1 MRVNGLK
8 LKTGRVFG
16 AFVLILN
23 LCFLAGFLTANYLVS
38 PNTIATYSFF
48 QIEVQSIESNL
59 QGSEALVVEGA
70 KDLTIKGS
78 EKVPSKLEDLRCDFY
93 WAAKEEDLLAAKQE
107 IVRLITE
114 HERRK
119 RDIEESG
126 NPHDAL
132 VKRGQFYLSLS
143 LFERAR
149 RDFEKA
155 LEYENDSFEAY
166 LGRGRAYLGL
176 GDLEAAEEDFD
187 EAIDLDASRAAG
199 YLERSRLFQAKDEL
213 KKALLN
219 LEVAHVREPKNETV
233 VFELA
238 QVFEQDNQFQESR
251 RCYQQ
256 VKDSEDPTRRTL
268 ARLGLQRI
276 AEITGQQW
284 NLFHDQIDTEEL
296 LSLQA
301 EFECQRSLDRL
312 FHKYTPSMQTILD
325 CLRRDLAVRNHFKAW
340 RLAQPAQLSNL
351 ERLYK
356 KVLFYSAVTLFEAD
370 WSKKSENF
378 YLNELQRTFPDSPEV
393 ALAQALINGTA
404 LSFESFETRLEQSSC
419 VSAREYRRSRD
430 IFDPSDDPGEV
441 SRDLLAKRRM
451 ALSRILLLNPW
462 NYQARFQRAKS
473 CDHRQH
479 HLYLYN
485 CNHDLHQVLVAK
497 ADHWPAVLLLTQNVL
512 CNRSELSL
520 KEAKSLLDRL
530 VDGVRR
536 SSQLSRNEKDSLF
549 ARAYFQRAQV
559 YKAQGQSESMIF
571 ADARGALFH
580 LNGDTPKSLRQM
592 IEIHQWLADEF
603 QFAGDKEQSIAH
615 VALVE
620 ECRKLAKARS
630 LSAFEEG
637 MKERER
643 RCYNEAIEH
652 FNTALAYDP
661 QRINARTER
670 AVCYFKIGHF
680 IAGIVDMAKAVE
692 LDHREHRNF
701 FKKIYYMN
709 YAIDLKRVID
719 EINKLVEAKPHLAH
733 IHYLKG
739 FFYVAMTDFKEYDAN
754 VIRIGK
760 ASFAK
765 ALEINPHFVSAHV
778 LRADLLI
785 KEGKMDDAHKDLDKA
800 LKLAPD
806 SWDAYYWK
814 AVACGAQRRAGLPAY
829 KVATTVAL
837 GKSYLTKAMKNYPG
851 FAERVFKEPSLDG
864 LFAND
869 KEQRRFIE
877 SFGLLDDE

>member
-8 LKTGRVFG
+8 LKTGRVLG

-23 LCFLAGFLTANYLVS
+23 LCFLAGFLTANYLV
-38 PNTIATYSFF
+38 PPDTIAPYPFF
-48 QIEVQSIESNL
+48 QIEAQRIETNL
-59 QGSEALVVEGA
+59 QEGSEAPVEGSA
-70 KDLTIKGS
+70 DDRPIKGS
-78 EKVPSKLEDLRCDFY
+78 EKVPSQLEDLRCDFY

-132 VKRGQFYLSLS
+132 VKRGQFYSSLS

-155 LEYENDSFEAY
+155 LEYKHDSFEAY
-166 LGRGRAYLGL
+166 LGRGKAYLGL

-199 YLERSRLFQAKDEL
+199 YLERSRLFLAKDDFQ
-213 KKALLN
+213 KASLN
-219 LEVAHVREPKNETV
+219 LEIAHVREPKNEAV
-233 VFELA
+233 IFELA

-256 VKDSEDPTRRTL
+256 VKESEDLTRRTR

-276 AEITGQQW
+276 AEISGQQW
-284 NLFHDQIDTEEL
+284 NLLHYQVDTEEL

-301 EFECQRSLDRL
+301 EFECQRSLDRF

-340 RLAQPAQLSNL
+340 RLAQPAQLSKM

-356 KVLFYSAVTLFEAD
+356 QVLFYSAAQLFGLD

-404 LSFESFETRLEQSSC
+404 LSFETFETRLEESSC
-419 VSAREYRRSRD
+419 ASAREYRRARD
-430 IFDPSDDPGEV
+430 ILDPSDDPGEV
-441 SRDLLAKRRM
+441 SRELLAKQRM
-451 ALSRILLLNPW
+451 ALSRILLLNSW

-473 CDHRQH
+473 CDHSQH
-479 HLYLYN
+479 HLYN
-485 CNHDLHQVLVAK
+485 CDDDLRKVLEVNAR
-497 ADHWPAVLLLTQNVL
+497 HWPAVLLLTQNVL
-512 CNRSELSL
+512 RKRSELSL

-549 ARAYFQRAQV
+549 ARAYFLRAQV
-559 YKAQGQSESMIF
+559 SKAQGQSESMIF

-580 LNGDTPKSLRQM
+580 LNGETPKSLRQM
-592 IEIHQWLADEF
+592 IEIHQWLAAEF
-603 QFAGDKEQSIAH
+603 QSAGDKSQSIAH

-620 ECRKLAKARS
+620 EYRNLAKARS

-637 MKERER
+637 MQERER
-643 RCYNEAIEH
+643 RRYDEAIEL
-652 FNTALAYDP
+652 FDTALAYDP
-661 QRINARTER
+661 QRIKALTER
-670 AVCYFKIGHF
+670 AVCYFKVGHF
-680 IAGIVDMAKAVE
+680 MNGVIDMARAVE
-692 LDHREHRNF
+692 LDHREHANF
-701 FKKIYYMN
+701 YNKIYCMN

-719 EINKLVEAKPHLAH
+719 EINKLVEAKPHLAYV
-733 IHYLKG
+733 HYLKG
-739 FFYVAMTDFKEYDAN
+739 FFYVATTDFKEYELKD
-754 VIRIGK
+754 IEIGK
-760 ASFAK
+760 ACFAR
-765 ALEINPHFVSAHV
+765 ALEINPNFVSAYV
-778 LRADLLI
+778 LRGDLLI
-785 KEGKMDDAHKDLDKA
+785 KEGKMEQAHKELDRA
-800 LKLAPD
+800 LKIAPD
-806 SWDAYYWK
+806 SWDACYVK
-814 AVACGAQRRAGLPAY
+814 AMAYGAQCRAGLPSY
-829 KVATTVAL
+829 KVATTKIL
-837 GKSYLTKAMKNYPG
+837 GKTYLGKALKNNRR
-851 FAERVFKEPSLDG
+851 FLDRVCKDRALSD
-864 LFAND
+864 LFYTD
-869 KEQRRFIE
+869 KEQRRFVE
-877 SFGLLDDE
+877 SFQLLDDE